1 MVSSLRMSL
10 WLGLGCLALL
20 TRCTHA
26 GPPAGSREGEVVS
39 TASGPVRGLVLAD
52 GTHAF
57 LGIPYA
63 APPTGA
69 RRWRPPEPPA
79 AWTEPFVANRLG
91 LPCPQAQLFGNGKV
105 EASED
110 CLHLNVWTPA
120 VAPGARRPVMVF
132 LHGGAFTMGS
142 NSMELYDGAALTRSG
157 VVVVTP
163 NYRLGA
169 LGFLAHPALAAED
182 PAHPVSGNYGVMDQR
197 LALQWVHDNIAR
209 FGGDP
214 ENVTLFGES
223 AGAISTCLHMVSP
236 ASSGLFQRLITESG
250 TCHLVTV
257 PGRDPGTPAE
267 DSAEERGLRLAR
279 EVGCGEGDVL
289 ACLRGK
295 TPDELLAAS
304 GSPMDLMRPHVPFGP
319 SVDGEVLPAPPAQL
333 LKEGR
338 YTKVPMLVGTNE
350 DEGSLFTFRAKLDT
364 PEQYEAA
371 VKVRSPDK
379 ADALLK
385 LYPVKEHTSPKAAY
399 NHMLRDALFLCP
411 TRELA
416 RTVTAHGQPVYLY
429 QFTYA
434 PSRTFNA
441 FMGITGAFHAAELPF
456 VFGATQGGLRLE
468 GEREHVLSRHIMG
481 YWTRFATKGDPNGEG
496 AMAWPLFTPEAE
508 PHLVLGEKLSVGE
521 HLDQAHC
528 DALNTLR

>member
-1 MVSSLRMSL
+1 
-10 WLGLGCLALL
+10 
-20 TRCTHA
+20 
-26 GPPAGSREGEVVS
+26 
-39 TASGPVRGLVLAD
+39 
-52 GTHAF
+52 
-57 LGIPYA
+57 
-63 APPTGA
+63 
-69 RRWRPPEPPA
+69 
-79 AWTEPFVANRLG
+79 
-91 LPCPQAQLFGNGKV
+91 
-105 EASED
+105 
-110 CLHLNVWTPA
+110 
-120 VAPGARRPVMVF
+120 MVF

-142 NSMELYDGAALTRSG
+142 NTMELYDGAALARAG
-157 VVVVTP
+157 MVVVTP

-169 LGFLAHPALAAED
+169 LGFMAHPALAAED
-182 PAHPVSGNYGVMDQR
+182 PAHPVSGNYGIMDQR
-197 LALQWVHDNIAR
+197 LALQWVRDNIAR

-223 AGAISTCLHMVSP
+223 AGAISSCLHLVSP
-236 ASSGLFQRLITESG
+236 DSAGLFQRLITESG
-250 TCHLVTV
+250 TCHLITL
-257 PGRDPGTPAE
+257 PTKDAGTPAE
-267 DSAEERGLRLAR
+267 DSAEERGMRLAR

-289 ACLRGK
+289 ACLRAK

-304 GSPMDLMRPHVPFGP
+304 GSPMDLMRPHVGFGP
-319 SVDGEVLPAPPAQL
+319 SVDGKVLPALPAQL

-385 LYPVKEHTSPKAAY
+385 LYPVKEHSSPKAAY

-416 RTVTAHGQPVYLY
+416 RTATAHGQPVYLY

-434 PSRTFNA
+434 PVRTFSA
-441 FMGITGAFHAAELPF
+441 FMGLTGAYHAAELPF

-468 GEREHVLSRHIMG
+468 GEKEHVLSRHIMG

-496 AMAWPLFTPEAE
+496 AMAWPLFTQEAE
-508 PHLVLGEKLSVGE
+508 PHLVLGEQLSQGS
-521 HLDQAHC
+521 HLDQLHC
-528 DALNTLR
+528 DALNSLR